1 MLMTM
6 FVYINRDAQNSNG
19 DLPTEEALVG
29 MTLDEQGYDD

>member
-1 MLMTM
+1 MTM
-6 FVYINRDAQNSNG
+6 FVYINRDAQNNGAG